1 MYVSCPLLL
10 NSVHFLN
17 LAFCGLLH
25 KSGIYQADFSSQSL
39 RVSSPSKQPFLFFW
53 TPPQLSQHWLLRG
66 TPEFLPVFYTFL
78 LNGPVTDFSFISN
91 HAPPTLWVSPGLD
104 WNSHSQEGGHLCFW
118 ISLQHRR
125 HLSLYLPK
133 VLAWPTCIAINS
145 DSQWPWV
152 SGQLIGKLSG
162 VFVISIDW
170 GWIAQFK
177 GKNITFVWS

>member
-1 MYVSCPLLL
+1 MPSCTRAEFIRLTFHLNYWECLLLL
-10 NSVHFLN
+10 NSLFCSSGHHLSCLSTGSSGAHLHFCL
-17 LAFCGLLH
+17 FLH
-25 KSGIYQADFSSQSL
+25 
-39 RVSSPSKQPFLFFW
+39 V
-53 TPPQLSQHWLLRG
+53 
-66 TPEFLPVFYTFL
+66 YTFL
-78 LNGPVTDFSFISN
+78 LNGPVTDISFISN

-125 HLSLYLPK
+125 HLSLYLLK